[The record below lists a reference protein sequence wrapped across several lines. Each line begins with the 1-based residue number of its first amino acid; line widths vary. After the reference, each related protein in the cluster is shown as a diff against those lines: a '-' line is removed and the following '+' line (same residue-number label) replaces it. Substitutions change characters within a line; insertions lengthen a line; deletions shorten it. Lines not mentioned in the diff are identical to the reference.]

1 MCRYQNINLKQP
13 NLQSLMSRYH
23 QKISYS
29 FSFFHLTIIFLR
41 LTSLNSLTLFHISL
55 VTEPLDNI
63 YLYLSNVPISK
74 HRSKQPNLQSLIS
87 RYQFPYSFSFFPS
100 HHNFP
105 ETDQSHFPN
114 SFHISLVTEPLD
126 NISTSISLSHTD
138 STFTH
143 LFSVTQVPRS
153 HRSSPF
159 LISLKLLRSL
169 DHTDRLLSHLS
180 QATQV
185 PRSHRPSPFRL

>member
-1 MCRYQNINLKQP
+1 MCRYQNITHKQP
-13 NLQSLMSRYH
+13 NLQSLMSH
-23 QKISYS
+23 QKFSYS
-29 FSFFHLTIIFLR
+29 FSFFHLTITFLR
-41 LTSLNSLTLFHISL
+41 LTSLSSLTLFHIAL
-55 VTEPLDNI
+55 VT
-63 YLYLSNVPISK
+63 K
-74 HRSKQPNLQSLIS
+74 H
-87 RYQFPYSFSFFPS
+87 
-100 HHNFP
+100 
-105 ETDQSHFPN
+105 
-114 SFHISLVTEPLD
+114 LD

>member
-55 VTEPLDNI
+55 VTEPLDII

-87 RYQFPYSFSFFPS
+87 RYQFPYSFSFFPLTITFLRLTS
-100 HHNFP
+100 L
-105 ETDQSHFPN
+105 N
-114 SFHISLVTEPLD
+114 SLNLFHISLVTEPLD

-138 STFTH
+138 STFTP
-143 LFSVTQVPRS
+143 LFSVT
-153 HRSSPF
+153 
-159 LISLKLLRSL
+159 
-169 DHTDRLLSHLS
+169 
-180 QATQV
+180 
-185 PRSHRPSPFRL
+185 